1 MGVHVKVVNEDG
13 EKIGEWITE
22 NDGTH
27 RRVGESLTFAQ
38 VSRINADRANEW
50 HRGFPDHDGTGWTGA
65 DWSNA
70 MCGEAGEAA
79 NVVKKLRRN
88 ECGLRGNVD
97 ADPTELVEQLASE
110 IADVILYADL
120 LATKYGIDVPSA
132 IISKFNEISEREGL
146 PQRLEP

>member
-1 MGVHVKVVNEDG
+1 
-13 EKIGEWITE
+13 
-22 NDGTH
+22 
-27 RRVGESLTFAQ
+27 
-38 VSRINADRANEW
+38 
-50 HRGFPDHDGTGWTGA
+50 
-65 DWSNA
+65 